1 MNVAVVS
8 THVPFERSVADDVRV
23 DLARQLVARRHSV
36 EVVQIP
42 LLARDAGSLL
52 DAVVAVRFLHI
63 RLIDVVIA
71 LDFPAYCVRHPRTV
85 VWAVSAPGAATGP
98 GEALLA
104 NAAATFLRDARGVTA
119 ADRDVAD
126 RLRSASI
133 TADLLPLPRHEREWS
148 HTIERLLGY
157 AEQRPRLDRTAVR
170 VSLEKE
176 ALELLSDAC
185 DRVGTTMATLRI
197 DPTLPVVSR
206 AAAVLAAFGDAAT

>member
-8 THVPFERSVADDVRV
+8 THVPFERSLVDDVRV
-23 DLARQLVARRHSV
+23 DLARQLVACRHSV
-36 EVVQIP
+36 EVVPIP
-42 LLARDAGSLL
+42 LLARDVRSLL
-52 DAVVAVRFLHI
+52 DALVAVRLLHI

-85 VWAVSAPGAATGP
+85 VWALSAPHAVTP
-98 GEALLA
+98 GEALLV

-126 RLRSASI
+126 RLRFASI
-133 TADLLPLPRHEREWS
+133 SADLLRVPRDEREWS
-148 HTIERLLGY
+148 HAIERLLGY

-170 VSLEKE
+170 VPLEKE
-176 ALELLSDAC
+176 ALDLLSQAC

-206 AAAVLAAFGDAAT
+206 ATAVLAAFGDAGT